1 MKNCCAVTVLLYN
14 NVVSSVLHPMS
25 CGALQG
31 HEEMHHKSPVI
42 SGYGNISQEL
52 HIDYGF
58 IMSQH
63 GNFSLNSN
71 LKLVV
76 QGSLHWNIWLSP
88 FIHTK
93 QEYKEKQS
101 FIDKSTGSIV
111 KIKIRKAMVPD
122 S

>member
-1 MKNCCAVTVLLYN
+1 
-14 NVVSSVLHPMS
+14 MS

-71 LKLVV
+71 LKLVA
-76 QGSLHWNIWLSP
+76 QGSLQWNIWLSP
-88 FIHTK
+88 FIHTFSVEESVG
-93 QEYKEKQS
+93 QLHVH
-101 FIDKSTGSIV
+101 GLG
-111 KIKIRKAMVPD
+111 APLLP
-122 S
+122 

>member
-1 MKNCCAVTVLLYN
+1 MKDCCAVTVLLYN

-71 LKLVV
+71 LKLVA
-76 QGSLHWNIWLSP
+76 QGSLHWREWGLNTVWIQTALSP
-88 FIHTK
+88 VRATP
-93 QEYKEKQS
+93 
-101 FIDKSTGSIV
+101 DKVS
-111 KIKIRKAMVPD
+111 
-122 S
+122 